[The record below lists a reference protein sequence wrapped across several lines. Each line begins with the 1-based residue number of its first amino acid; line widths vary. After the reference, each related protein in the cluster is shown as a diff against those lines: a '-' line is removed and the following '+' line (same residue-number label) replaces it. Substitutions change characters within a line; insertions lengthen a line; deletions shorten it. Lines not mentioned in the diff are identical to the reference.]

1 MIIFFVVF
9 AGLEFFKKNNHIT
22 KSEIETMKKSI
33 VQGNR
38 ALIIEV
44 PPGSKIPFS
53 VDELDE
59 IAKNKGLKYI
69 EIEESKF

>member
-1 MIIFFVVF
+1 MRGYPKFIPR
-9 AGLEFFKKNNHIT
+9 N
-22 KSEIETMKKSI
+22 
-33 VQGNR
+33 QR
-38 ALIIEV
+38 ALIIEL

-69 EIEESKF
+69 EIKESKF

>member
-1 MIIFFVVF
+1 MKRSII
-9 AGLEFFKKNNHIT
+9 
-22 KSEIETMKKSI
+22 
-33 VQGNR
+33 QGDR

-53 VDELDE
+53 ADELDE

-69 EIEESKF
+69 KIEESKF

>member
-1 MIIFFVVF
+1 
-9 AGLEFFKKNNHIT
+9 
-22 KSEIETMKKSI
+22 MKKSI

>member
-1 MIIFFVVF
+1 
-9 AGLEFFKKNNHIT
+9 
-22 KSEIETMKKSI
+22 MKKSI

-38 ALIIEV
+38 SLIIEV